1 MQEEQLL
8 TIQQYATK
16 HKMSTFAVIKC
27 INAKML
33 KIIKKPVDGKE
44 QEFIVDESIVIQT
57 PQQNVLASKKEVR
70 EGSIDYEREFHA
82 LLAKYITLQ
91 EKYTALIEEKNA
103 KE

>member
-16 HKMSTFAVIKC
+16 HKMSTFAVIKR

-70 EGSIDYEREFHA
+70 EGSIDYEREFLA